1 MRLALIVFI
10 VLGCIADRIRSTI
23 KADLDDLTSL
33 NTQYGRSVPIL
44 AELIET
50 KRTELAAVHIGR
62 KGFKSLPDE
71 LLLPIFK
78 QAFHSLGSK
87 YINIPSVRSNDFVKR
102 ASQVCR
108 RFRRIALNCP
118 ELWSTIHSS
127 QPKDE
132 VATFVRRSQTLPLT
146 ILIYGK
152 DHTRFGSDMSEEDLR
167 AFMEALAP
175 CQDRWAEMRITSTPS
190 RTISQLMT
198 EVQTHIVY
206 LPRLT
211 RLHLHRY
218 KWDTEFDERCDIA
231 AWHAPNLQLFQG
243 AGVVPINFE
252 GSALSHLSLTCQVN
266 SIPEMFNFP
275 VPHPLKYIYL
285 KMLNVAER
293 EVVAIGAN
301 DEPVRLPGLE
311 TLDVISISPGTYTT
325 FWVFILPK
333 LEFPRLQRLH
343 VRVSGSR
350 VVDLFARLG
359 THQFA
364 SLRELRFVCED
375 LSTVLTALCS
385 LAKFPQLRD
394 VQIDDCVYSSYKGT
408 ELQLSSLPPLRSL
421 RFPRCRF
428 NNMQGAEELAAK
440 LSQVLDMKTFECLR
454 FECYDYDELHRD
466 RALALH
472 LQLPGKVQIVD
483 CTD

>member
-1 MRLALIVFI
+1 MLTYTDFPRHSA
-10 VLGCIADRIRSTI
+10 I

-33 NTQYGRSVPIL
+33 NSQYGRSVPIL

-50 KRTELAAVHIGR
+50 KRSELAAAHLGR

-78 QAFHSLGSK
+78 QAFHSLGSR
-87 YINIPSVRSNDFVKR
+87 YINIPSVRSNEFVKR
-102 ASQVCR
+102 VSQVCR
-108 RFRRIALNCP
+108 RFRRIALSCP
-118 ELWSTIHSS
+118 EFWCTIHSP
-127 QPKDE
+127 QTKVE
-132 VATFVRRSQTLPLT
+132 VATFVQRSQTLPLT

-167 AFMEALAP
+167 SFMEALAP
-175 CQDRWAEMRITSTPS
+175 CQDRWAEMRISSTPS
-190 RTISQLMT
+190 RTISQLMS

-206 LPRLT
+206 LPRLS

-218 KWDTEFDERCDIA
+218 KWDTDFDERCDIA

-252 GSALSHLSLTCQVN
+252 GSNLSHLSLTCQIN

-275 VPHPLKYIYL
+275 IPHPLKYFYL

-293 EVVAIGAN
+293 EVVAIGSN

-343 VRVSGSR
+343 VRVAGAR
-350 VVDLFARLG
+350 IVDLFSRLG

-364 SLRELRFVCED
+364 GLRELRFVCED
-375 LSTVLTALCS
+375 FATMLSALCS

-408 ELQLSSLPPLRSL
+408 EIMFSGLPPLRSI

-428 NNMQGAEELAAK
+428 NNLQGVEEFAARLA
-440 LSQVLDMKTFECLR
+440 QVLDMKTFEMLR
-454 FECYDYDELHRD
+454 FECYDFEELNRE
-466 RALALH
+466 RATTLYT
-472 LQLPGKVQIVD
+472 QLPGRVQIVD